1 MLLKMTVNLHYT
13 AQAHLLSEPRRK
25 CFKASDLDLPDSEPL
40 HLALKHPASHPQHRA
55 PRSRVLPADSFSS
68 HPALQAANTTQAALP
83 AVLNAPRAAG
93 VKSPVSHTAASTAH
107 LQKLAKCGAGSA
119 APASCSSPCRRLTSV
134 KWADF
139 SFQPS
144 SLKPPEGSLK
154 WNRLR
159 AAHKKYSIFE
169 HSKLLAQVWHNRL
182 NAAHHTL
189 PAFGCSELS
198 INGSGKAPTWLQSG
212 STDL

>member
-1 MLLKMTVNLHYT
+1 MTVNLRYT
-13 AQAHLLSEPRRK
+13 AQAHFLSEPRRK
-25 CFKASDLDLPDSEPL
+25 CFKASDLHLPSSVPL
-40 HLALKHPASHPQHRA
+40 HPALKHPASHPQRRA
-55 PRSRVLPADSFSS
+55 PSSGVLPADSFSS
-68 HPALQAANTTQAALP
+68 HPALQAANMTQAALP

-107 LQKLAKCGAGSA
+107 LQKPAECGAGST
-119 APASCSSPCRRLTSV
+119 APTSCSSPCRRLTSV

-154 WNRLR
+154 RNHLR
-159 AAHKKYSIFE
+159 AAHRKYSISE
-169 HSKLLAQVWHNRL
+169 HPKLLAQVWHNRL

-212 STDL
+212 SRDL

>member
-1 MLLKMTVNLHYT
+1 MTVNLRYT

-25 CFKASDLDLPDSEPL
+25 CFKASDLHLPNSVPL
-40 HLALKHPASHPQHRA
+40 HLALKHPASHPQCRA
-55 PRSRVLPADSFSS
+55 PSSGVLPADSFSS

-93 VKSPVSHTAASTAH
+93 VKSPVSHTTASTAH
-107 LQKLAKCGAGSA
+107 LQKPAECSAGST
-119 APASCSSPCRRLTSV
+119 APTSCSSPCRRLTSV

-154 WNRLR
+154 QNRLR
-159 AAHKKYSIFE
+159 AAHKKYSISE
-169 HSKLLAQVWHNRL
+169 HPKLLAQVWHNRL

-198 INGSGKAPTWLQSG
+198 VNGSGKAPTWLQS
-212 STDL
+212 SSRDF

>member
-1 MLLKMTVNLHYT
+1 MTVNLRYT
-13 AQAHLLSEPRRK
+13 AQAHFLSEPRRK
-25 CFKASDLDLPDSEPL
+25 CFKASDLHLPSSVPL
-40 HLALKHPASHPQHRA
+40 HPALKHPASHPQRRA
-55 PRSRVLPADSFSS
+55 PSSGVLPADSFSS

-107 LQKLAKCGAGSA
+107 LQKPAECGAGST
-119 APASCSSPCRRLTSV
+119 APTSCSSPCRRLTSV

-154 WNRLR
+154 RNHLR
-159 AAHKKYSIFE
+159 AAHRKYSISE
-169 HSKLLAQVWHNRL
+169 HPKLLAQVWHNRL

-198 INGSGKAPTWLQSG
+198 VNGSGKAPTWLQSG
-212 STDL
+212 SRDL

>member
-1 MLLKMTVNLHYT
+1 MTVNLRYT
-13 AQAHLLSEPRRK
+13 AQAHFLSEPRRK
-25 CFKASDLDLPDSEPL
+25 CFKASDLHLPSSVPL
-40 HLALKHPASHPQHRA
+40 HPALKHPASHPQRRA
-55 PRSRVLPADSFSS
+55 PSSGVLPADSFSS
-68 HPALQAANTTQAALP
+68 HPALQAANMTQAALP

-107 LQKLAKCGAGSA
+107 LQKPAECGAGST
-119 APASCSSPCRRLTSV
+119 APTSCSSPCRRLTSV

-154 WNRLR
+154 RNHLR
-159 AAHKKYSIFE
+159 AAHRKYSISE
-169 HSKLLAQVWHNRL
+169 HPKLLAQVWHNRL

-198 INGSGKAPTWLQSG
+198 VNGSGKAPTWLQSG
-212 STDL
+212 SRDL